1 MVSCRSQEHGL
12 VSPGKY
18 IFSNNLTLRVQL
30 YAILTK
36 RFVLIS
42 FFTIILQPSISSKET
57 VFIDR
62 ILFRALIYC
71 LIELR
76 LTVLLFIGIKL
87 R

>member
-12 VSPGKY
+12 VSPRKY
-18 IFSNNLTLRVQL
+18 IFPNNLTLRDQF
-30 YAILTK
+30 YTILMK
-36 RFVLIS
+36 SFDLIS
-42 FFTIILQPSISSKET
+42 FFTIILQPIIFSMET
-57 VFIDR
+57 VFIDY

-71 LIELR
+71 SIEVR